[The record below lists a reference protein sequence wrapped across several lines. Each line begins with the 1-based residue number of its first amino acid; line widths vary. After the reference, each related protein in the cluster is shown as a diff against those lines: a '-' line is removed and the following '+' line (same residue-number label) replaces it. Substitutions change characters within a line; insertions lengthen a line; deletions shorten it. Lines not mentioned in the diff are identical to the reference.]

1 MSRWNRS
8 NTRLWPLLAAA
19 ALCVAFGWLSV
30 DAAAVPLQGGN
41 GGSKSSP
48 AGEKAGPPAPKS
60 SKGKSQT
67 KKSKAAEAPEEP
79 LAQETLDPIAEELG
93 GSGQVDPITGL
104 GLRNPVC
111 DKPGQIRSTQTR
123 LSCIENGTP
132 ESKYPSSNYGFDV
145 FIDSGIDAP
154 SGAFAKALVMILNG
168 IWLGLIFVLKL
179 VLALLGLAFGLNPFS
194 DGDSMHEIA
203 AALDRMYRTITNPW
217 LSVMIV
223 AGGIWFAYKGLLRRE
238 LAAGVG
244 GTLAG
249 MAMLIVGLWVINQPA
264 ASVGRLGKI
273 SDEVAVTAISAPRSG
288 SLARPTGTYAEALSH
303 TWAQLVEVPFAGLN
317 FSDVRWA
324 MGPPPKEAVE
334 RANEHFCE
342 DAGALALLAAQKDMD
357 NDEAAKAC
365 QQFAQRRYGKPR
377 RVIDL
382 YLRSSPGSP
391 ARADLWD
398 YFDKDEA
405 DKYKAKVAAQ
415 GGDGVLTRLSMLV
428 LFSLGLIGAVMLLAW
443 LALRLFTQ
451 AAIAFVL
458 LLAAPFAVFFPL
470 LGESGRRAF
479 KTWGLTLIG
488 ATVAKIVYAAFLSV
502 VLLGMTI
509 LGKVGDATGF
519 LLACAFAWAVFLKR
533 IELIG
538 WMSVGDVEGG
548 RNVSPIAQFLAWSG
562 ARRVTRTATGT
573 VRGIGS
579 RGAHNWRQ
587 RFGNRNEEATQPTI
601 GRLGSSARRM
611 TEPRIGEAREPVSR
625 SAANRGTAH
634 SAGGAPQSRQA
645 SGNAMPTTDHRA
657 TAAGHA
663 ADQFGQTK
671 KMLTYAET
679 SGLNLGNH
687 RKDEDEDRSAA
698 GDARR
703 ASANNSSAR
712 AQSANTRRA
721 EVEKARNRERQDPGK
736 HFAKTS
742 EKSQDQ
748 NKAPPKEPGRVVSSS
763 SQGKQ
768 WTAQQSKGGIPQ
780 TSETLPPANRRPHW
794 LKPRAPSNRAPDR
807 RRYISRGNG

>member
-1 MSRWNRS
+1 
-8 NTRLWPLLAAA
+8 LLAAA

-30 DAAAVPLQGGN
+30 DAAAVPPQGSN

-48 AGEKAGPPAPKS
+48 AGEKAGPPAPKG
-60 SKGKSQT
+60 SKGKSQA
-67 KKSKAAEAPEEP
+67 KKSKAAEASEEQQ
-79 LAQETLDPIAEELG
+79 AQETLDPIAEELG

-132 ESKYPSSNYGFDV
+132 EGKYPTSNYGFDV

-154 SGAFAKALVMILNG
+154 SGNFAKAFVMILNG

-203 AALDRMYRTITNPW
+203 AALDRLYRTITDPW
-217 LSVMIV
+217 LSVAIV

-238 LAAGVG
+238 FAASVG

-249 MAMLIVGLWVINQPA
+249 VAMLLVGLWVIHQPA

-303 TWAQLVEVPFAGLN
+303 TWAQLVEVPFAGLD
-317 FSDVRWA
+317 FSDVNWA

-342 DAGALALLAAQKDMD
+342 DAGALALLTAQKDMD
-357 NDEAAKAC
+357 NDEAEKAC

-519 LLACAFAWAVFLKR
+519 LLTCAFAWAVFLKR
-533 IELIG
+533 IDLIG

-548 RNVSPIAQFLAWSG
+548 RQVSPIAQFLAWSG

-573 VRGIGS
+573 VSGIGS

-587 RFGNRNEEATQPTI
+587 RFGNRNEEVSQRAK
-601 GRLGSSARRM
+601 GRIESSARRM
-611 TEPRIGEAREPVSR
+611 NDPRIDEARAPVSR
-625 SAANRGTAH
+625 PEANR
-634 SAGGAPQSRQA
+634 AGGSQNRQA
-645 SGNAMPTTDHRA
+645 SGGGSTGNAALGAGHRGTSA
-657 TAAGHA
+657 AHAAAGSFERTERYLTGAEATGMALGGHRSDKDKKKPDAEEAPRTQSNSAPQNQVNRRHA
-663 ADQFGQTK
+663 EPEKLRGTERRD
-671 KMLTYAET
+671 AEK
-679 SGLNLGNH
+679 GFEGP
-687 RKDEDEDRSAA
+687 
-698 GDARR
+698 
-703 ASANNSSAR
+703 
-712 AQSANTRRA
+712 
-721 EVEKARNRERQDPGK
+721 REQG
-736 HFAKTS
+736 
-742 EKSQDQ
+742 QDQ
-748 NKAPPKEPGRVVSSS
+748 RNAPSQRPGRVVGRPTEA
-763 SQGKQ
+763 QGG
-768 WTAQQSKGGIPQ
+768 AG
-780 TSETLPPANRRPHW
+780 
-794 LKPRAPSNRAPDR
+794 NRAKQAKEHTPPPPR
-807 RRYISRGNG
+807 EGAPRTPIPGRLRPEKRHEALHRASRKHMSGREKR

>member
-1 MSRWNRS
+1 M
-8 NTRLWPLLAAA
+8 
-19 ALCVAFGWLSV
+19 CVALGWLPL
-30 DAAAVPLQGGN
+30 DAAAD
-41 GGSKSSP
+41 
-48 AGEKAGPPAPKS
+48 PPQPSTEGKTAPKAP
-60 SKGKSQT
+60 KGAKEKVQAEKT
-67 KKSKAAEAPEEP
+67 KASTEVFEKQSALEP
-79 LAQETLDPIAEELG
+79 LDPVAEELG

-111 DKPGQIRSTQTR
+111 DKPGQIRATQTR

-132 ESKYPSSNYGFDV
+132 EGKYPSSNYGFDV
-145 FIDSGIDAP
+145 FIDSGVDAP

-168 IWLGLIFVLKL
+168 VWLGLIFVLKL

-194 DGDSMHEIA
+194 NGDSMHEIA
-203 AALDRMYRTITNPW
+203 AALNRIYRTITNPW
-217 LSVMIV
+217 LSVTIV

-238 LAAGVG
+238 FAAGVG

-249 MAMLIVGLWVINQPA
+249 IAMLIVGLWVIHQPA
-264 ASVGRLGKI
+264 ASVGHVGKI
-273 SDEVAVTAISAPRSG
+273 ADGVAVTAISAPRSG

-317 FSDVRWA
+317 FSDVQWA
-324 MGPPPKEAVE
+324 MGPPPPEAVE

-342 DAGALALLAAQKDMD
+342 DAGALALLATQEGTDSD
-357 NDEAAKAC
+357 DSAKAC
-365 QQFAQRRYGKPR
+365 EQFAQKRYGKPR

-391 ARADLWD
+391 ARKDLWD
-398 YFDKDEA
+398 YFDKDEG

-428 LFSLGLIGAVMLLAW
+428 LFSLGLLGAVMLLAW

-458 LLAAPFAVFFPL
+458 LLAAPFAAFFPL

-502 VLLGMTI
+502 VLLGMAI
-509 LGKVGDATGF
+509 LGKIGDATGF

-548 RNVSPIAQFLAWSG
+548 RQVSPIAQFLAWSG

-587 RFGNRNEEATQPTI
+587 RFGDRNEDAAQRAK
-601 GRLGSSARRM
+601 GRIESSARRLND
-611 TEPRIGEAREPVSR
+611 PRIDAARKPVSGPG
-625 SAANRGTAH
+625 ANRNGERA
-634 SAGGAPQSRQA
+634 SGGAPQSGRA
-645 SGNAMPTTDHRA
+645 SSAGLSNASMPGASHRGGNP
-657 TAAGHA
+657 AAEA
-663 ADQFGQTK
+663 FERNERLLA
-671 KMLTYAET
+671 YAET
-679 SGLNLGNH
+679 SGLPLGGH
-687 RKDEDEDRSAA
+687 RNDEDKDKGKDRPGGADAPQTQSKNSAPHPQ
-698 GDARR
+698 DLRR
-703 ASANNSSAR
+703 
-712 AQSANTRRA
+712 
-721 EVEKARNRERQDPGK
+721 VELEKGRERQDTGRGLAVPREQG
-736 HFAKTS
+736 
-742 EKSQDQ
+742 QDRQ
-748 NKAPPKEPGRVVSSS
+748 EAPSPTPGRVI
-763 SQGKQ
+763 GRPP
-768 WTAQQSKGGIPQ
+768 TESKGGAGGRTKQAKEQAQPPREIAPRIPGRLRP
-780 TSETLPPANRRPHW
+780 ERPRRAHPV
-794 LKPRAPSNRAPDR
+794 SR
-807 RRYISRGNG
+807 RGMSRN

>member
-1 MSRWNRS
+1 MLRGATVSRWGRS
-8 NTRLWPLLAAA
+8 STRLWPLLAAA

-30 DAAAVPLQGGN
+30 DAAAVPPHGGTK
-41 GGSKSSP
+41 GSKSPP
-48 AGEKAGPPAPKS
+48 AAEKAGPPAPKDS
-60 SKGKSQT
+60 QGKSQAE
-67 KKSKAAEAPEEP
+67 KSKGTEVFEKQSALEP
-79 LAQETLDPIAEELG
+79 LDPVAEELG

-132 ESKYPSSNYGFDV
+132 EGKYPSSNYGFDV

-154 SGAFAKALVMILNG
+154 SGNFAKALVMILNG

-203 AALDRMYRTITNPW
+203 AALDRIYRTITDPW
-217 LSVMIV
+217 LSVVIV

-249 MAMLIVGLWVINQPA
+249 VAMLIVGLWVIHQPA

-317 FSDVRWA
+317 FSDVNWA

-342 DAGALALLAAQKDMD
+342 DAGALALIAAQEGTDS
-357 NDEAAKAC
+357 NASAKAC
-365 QQFAQRRYGKPR
+365 EQFAQKRYGKPR

-562 ARRVTRTATGT
+562 ARRMTRTATGT

-587 RFGNRNEEATQPTI
+587 RFGSRNEELSQRAK
-601 GRLGSSARRM
+601 GRIESSARRM
-611 TEPRIGEAREPVSR
+611 SDPRIDAARAPVSGPE
-625 SAANRGTAH
+625 ANRA
-634 SAGGAPQSRQA
+634 GAPQNRQA
-645 SGNAMPTTDHRA
+645 PGGGSTSSAAPRADHRGTSA
-657 TAAGHA
+657 AHAAAKSFERTERYMTAAEATGMQLGGHGSDKDTKKPGAEGAPRSQPKSSAPQNSVNLRHA
-663 ADQFGQTK
+663 A
-671 KMLTYAET
+671 
-679 SGLNLGNH
+679 
-687 RKDEDEDRSAA
+687 R
-698 GDARR
+698 
-703 ASANNSSAR
+703 
-712 AQSANTRRA
+712 
-721 EVEKARNRERQDPGK
+721 EKARDKERQDPGRDL
-736 HFAKTS
+736 AKP
-742 EKSQDQ
+742 EAQGQDQ
-748 NKAPPKEPGRVVSSS
+748 RKVPSQIPGRVVGRSG
-763 SQGKQ
+763 QGKK
-768 WTAQQSKGGIPQ
+768 WTSQPREGAPQ
-780 TSETLPPANRRPHW
+780 TPNPPRLAHRRIRRPE
-794 LKPRAPSNRAPDR
+794 RAPAHR
-807 RRYISRGNG
+807 RGISRKKD

>member
-1 MSRWNRS
+1 VSRWGNS
-8 NTRLWPLLAAA
+8 SRLWPLLAAA
-19 ALCVAFGWLSV
+19 TLCVAFGWLSV
-30 DAAAVPLQGGN
+30 DAAAVPQGGS
-41 GGSKSSP
+41 GGSQSSP
-48 AGEKAGPPAPKS
+48 VGEKAGPPAPKD
-60 SKGKSQT
+60 SKGKGQT
-67 KKSKAAEAPEEP
+67 EKSKAAREEQQ
-79 LAQETLDPIAEELG
+79 AVETLDPIAEELG

-111 DKPGQIRSTQTR
+111 DKPGQIRSTRTR
-123 LSCIENGTP
+123 MSCIENGTP
-132 ESKYPSSNYGFDV
+132 EGTYPTSNYGFDV

-154 SGAFAKALVMILNG
+154 SGTFAKALVMILNG

-194 DGDSMHEIA
+194 DSASMHEIA
-203 AALDRMYRTITNPW
+203 AALDRVYRTITNPW
-217 LSVMIV
+217 LSVTIV
-223 AGGIWFAYKGLLRRE
+223 AGGIWFAYKGLLKRE
-238 LAAGVG
+238 FAAGVG

-249 MAMLIVGLWVINQPA
+249 VAMLIVGLWVIHQPV

-288 SLARPTGTYAEALSH
+288 SLARPTGTYAEELSH
-303 TWAQLVEVPFAGLN
+303 TWAQLVEVPFAGLD
-317 FSDVRWA
+317 FSDVQWA
-324 MGPPPKEAVE
+324 MGSPPPEAVE

-342 DAGALALLAAQKDMD
+342 DAGALALLAAQEGTDSD
-357 NDEAAKAC
+357 DSAKAC
-365 QQFAQRRYGKPR
+365 EQFAQRRYGKPR

-415 GGDGVLTRLSMLV
+415 GGDGVLTRLSMLA

-451 AAIAFVL
+451 ATIAFVL

-502 VLLGMTI
+502 VLFGMTI

-573 VRGIGS
+573 ARGIGS

-587 RFGNRNEEATQPTI
+587 RFGNRNEEATQPTP

-611 TEPRIGEAREPVSR
+611 TEPPIGEARGPVSR
-625 SAANRGTAH
+625 PEANRGTART
-634 SAGGAPQSRQA
+634 AGGAPQSRQA
-645 SGNAMPTTDHRA
+645 SGNAMPMTSHRGTSPA
-657 TAAGHA
+657 HAAAGSFEQTERYMTAAEATGIEPGGHRNDKDKEKPSA
-663 ADQFGQTK
+663 EQASRTK
-671 KMLTYAET
+671 STSSDSHQRANLRHAE
-679 SGLNLGNH
+679 L
-687 RKDEDEDRSAA
+687 
-698 GDARR
+698 
-703 ASANNSSAR
+703 
-712 AQSANTRRA
+712 
-721 EVEKARNRERQDPGK
+721 
-736 HFAKTS
+736 
-742 EKSQDQ
+742 EKSRGREEQREKDLAGSRGQ
-748 NKAPPKEPGRVVSSS
+748 AQAQPKAPSQTPGRVVGRPG
-763 SQGKQ
+763 QEKKGK
-768 WTAQQSKGGIPQ
+768 APHEGAPQ
-780 TSETLPPANRRPHW
+780 TPKPPRLAHRRLHRPVPPANR
-794 LKPRAPSNRAPDR
+794 KG
-807 RRYISRGNG
+807 ISRKKG